1 MEQENSSSD
10 VSGPLVLNGLLIG
23 NIAAAIALAHAHQQ
37 DGYLGGFGYII
48 YAALSIL
55 ASAGINIIA
64 LVAAPPTRSTNANV
78 IYVMSALIFSAL
90 SAWVLY
96 GFAHMGNLKPGG

>member
-1 MEQENSSSD
+1 MEQQQSSAD
-10 VSGPLVLNGLLIG
+10 YVSPLVLNGLFIA
-23 NIAAAIALAHAHQQ
+23 NIVLAMVAANAHQQ
-37 DGYLGGFGYII
+37 DGYLGGLGYGL

-55 ASAGINIIA
+55 VSAGVNILA
-64 LVAAPPTRSTNANV
+64 LVTAPPTRSTNANV
-78 IYVMSALIFSAL
+78 IYVMAALVFSAL